1 MRLIIIFLLFHVINL
16 YLISETFSY
25 IIIDTYNFTLELIPY
40 KTGFSSNLEKNQI
53 FQLNNLFYYLTSEDN
68 NNWKNI
74 LKRYRNTHFV
84 FYLDDIE
91 TFNKYYKELNKEK
104 KISTL
109 IVGGRH
115 ADFFKKNELAVKTAD
130 SNKLIF
136 INKNRNTI
144 KNIFRI
150 FSIRNLCS
158 IYINF
163 IYKGDIFCDKFITYI
178 GLFITICII
187 LYSIICYKARQNNK
201 YLFIHDYILT
211 NLFFYFFH
219 TLLFYYIT
227 SKKKYKYFDE
237 ETFSGAIYVLFN
249 TFQFF
254 AKILPNVF
262 ATGQLNI
269 YEIRE
274 HTYMFGHSK
283 IIHLFSCNIFFII
296 SFQKEATETSE
307 TLNCCMYIINFL
319 SMIYMYFSYK
329 HLFQEKYVESVEN
342 DPDYLSALRLK
353 RKLLY
358 FHFLS
363 ISLFILAHLCFYCF
377 MRYFLDEYR
386 TTKFI
391 FIFINY
397 SDLILL
403 LIIAIVYYPRELP
416 PYYNEEDREIGDN
429 LFNNQNVEEIDDF
442 KTIYNFAFNQKD
454 EEIYFK
460 NYQKDECANIV
471 LIENPFNENKLEEIN
486 FEENEKIKVNN
497 DKNGSEDEG
506 KILIAKDT
514 NENDN
519 QNKDDINKEKDIL
532 DLTHTKLGI
541 IDFSF

>member
-16 YLISETFSY
+16 YLISKTFSY
-25 IIIDTYNFTLELIPY
+25 IIIDSYNFTLELIPH

-53 FQLNNLFYYLTSEDN
+53 SELNNLFYYLTSDDN

-74 LKRYRNTHFV
+74 LKKYRNTHFA

-91 TFNKYYKELNKEK
+91 TFNKYYKELKKEK

-109 IVGGRH
+109 IIGGVP
-115 ADFFKKNELAVKTAD
+115 ADFFKKNELAVKIND
-130 SNKLIF
+130 LKKLIF
-136 INKNRNTI
+136 INKNRDAI

-163 IYKGDIFCDKFITYI
+163 IYKGDIFCDKFILYI
-178 GLFITICII
+178 GIFITICII
-187 LYSIICYKARQNNK
+187 IYSIICYKARQTNK
-201 YLFIHDYILT
+201 YLFIQDYILT
-211 NLFFYFFH
+211 CLFFYFFH
-219 TLLFYYIT
+219 TLLFYYIS
-227 SKKKYKYFDE
+227 SKRKYKYFDE
-237 ETFSGAIYVLFN
+237 ETFSGVIYVLFN
-249 TFQFF
+249 SFQFF
-254 AKILPNVF
+254 AKLLPNVF

-319 SMIYMYFSYK
+319 SMVYMYFSYK
-329 HLFQEKYVESVEN
+329 HLFQEKYVESIEN

-353 RKLLY
+353 RKLLC

-363 ISLFILAHLCFYCF
+363 ISLFILAHFCFFCF

-416 PYYNEEDREIGDN
+416 PYYIEEDRELGDN

-460 NYQKDECANIV
+460 NFQKDECANIV

-486 FEENEKIKVNN
+486 FEENEKSKVNN
-497 DKNGSEDEG
+497 NKSAGEDEG
-506 KILIAKDT
+506 KILIVKDN

-532 DLTHTKLGI
+532 DLTNTKLGI